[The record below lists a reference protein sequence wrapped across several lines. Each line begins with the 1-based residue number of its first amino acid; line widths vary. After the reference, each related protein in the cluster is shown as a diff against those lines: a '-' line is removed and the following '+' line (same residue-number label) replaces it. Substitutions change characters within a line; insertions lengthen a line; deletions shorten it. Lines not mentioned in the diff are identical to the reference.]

1 VTVADRRAFLGV
13 AAAAVAG
20 VAVVGTVA
28 GTTGLLSG
36 HASAAADLAGVAEPQ
51 FTELMPFKDAL
62 RIPPT
67 LRPKRTGV
75 TEVDMVEARVRL
87 HSQLPPS
94 RLWTYGGHF
103 PGPTIDVHR
112 GQLVRIAWTNKLSG
126 TTPVKAVWVRG
137 EGPGPGKLPYN
148 APGAADGFA
157 RPEIDA
163 LTAWTTVHVHGGHQ
177 QASSDGAAEYGI
189 TPGNAQL
196 GEYVNDQAAAH
207 LFYHDHAMS
216 VTALNVLSGLFGHY
230 VIRDDEEDRLDLP
243 RGRYEIP
250 LAIGDVNFDLDAQ
263 GLLTGQLLGKRVIAG
278 HRPAYPPGTIPASI
292 PFFGPFT
299 MVNGVV
305 WPHLEVEARSYRFR
319 VVNVSLAR
327 AYRLAVIDEETGN
340 AVRGAMTLIGTDLGL
355 LDKPLVID
363 QVLSL
368 SCAERADVIIDF
380 AAHPGRRLKLVNT
393 DPAQPAGAAV
403 PAANIPYPD
412 VMEFRVGSADQPAPP
427 IPAVLSGTFR
437 RLSAA
442 DVPKEAVER
451 FVLTSYD
458 HSAVMPQLWEMQE
471 VDPAT
476 SAGDGIVR
484 VAMPSGVRTLRRVGV
499 MFEDTTTFFAASDTW
514 ETWHFINVVS
524 PPAPPINHPMHIH
537 LINFQVI
544 ERRSI
549 DPSGMDFGA
558 GGTGK
563 PITLGAPLAIL
574 PEESGWKDTVT
585 VASNTLVTVAGR
597 LARQTGKVMYHCH
610 FLDHEDEGMMRPFV
624 VLPAP
629 VNRIHD
635 LLMKMGS
642 GPMAM

>member
-1 VTVADRRAFLGV
+1 MTVADRRAFLGV

-20 VAVVGTVA
+20 VAAVGAVD
-28 GTTGLLSG
+28 LFSG
-36 HASAAADLAGVAEPQ
+36 HAAAARDLGGIDEPQ
-51 FTELMPFKDAL
+51 FAELTPFKDAL

-67 LRPKRTGV
+67 LRPKGTGV
-75 TEVDMVEARVRL
+75 TEIDMVEARIRL
-87 HSQLPPS
+87 HSQLPPT
-94 RLWTYGGHF
+94 RLWTYRGHF
-103 PGPTIDVHR
+103 PGPTIDVR
-112 GQLVRIAWTNKLSG
+112 QGQLVRIAWTNKLTG

-148 APGAADGFA
+148 TPGAPGGFA

-177 QASSDGAAEYGI
+177 HAASDGATEYGI

-196 GEYVNDQAAAH
+196 GEYANDQAATH

-216 VTALNVLSGLFGHY
+216 VTALNVLAGLFGHY
-230 VIRDDEEDRLDLP
+230 LIRDDEEDRLDLP

-250 LAIGDVNFDLDAQ
+250 LAIGDVNFDTDPR
-263 GLLTGQLLGKRVIAG
+263 GRLTGQLLGKRVIAG
-278 HRPAYPPGTIPASI
+278 HRGAPPPGTIPASV

-299 MVNGVV
+299 MANGVV
-305 WPHLEVEARSYRFR
+305 WPYLSVEARSYRFR

-327 AYRLAVIDEETGN
+327 AYRLAVIDEQTGQTV
-340 AVRGAMTLIGTDLGL
+340 AGAMTLIGTDLGL

-363 QVLSL
+363 ETLSL
-368 SCAERADVIIDF
+368 SCAERADVVIDF
-380 AAHPGRRLKLVNT
+380 AAHPGKRLKLVNT
-393 DPAQPAGAAV
+393 DVSRPAGAAA

-412 VMEFRVGSADQPAPP
+412 VMEFRVGPADRPARPL
-427 IPAVLSGTFR
+427 PAALSGNFR

-442 DVPKEAVER
+442 DVPAHAVER

-458 HSAVMPQLWEMQE
+458 KSGVMPQLWEMQE

-476 SAGDGIVR
+476 PAGDGIVQ
-484 VAMPSGVRTLRRVGV
+484 VALPSGVKTLRRVGV
-499 MFEDTTTFFAASDTW
+499 MFEDTTTFFASSETW
-514 ETWHFINVVS
+514 EKWHFINVVS

-537 LINFQVI
+537 LMNFQVI
-544 ERRSI
+544 QRASI
-549 DPSGMDFGA
+549 EPGGMDFAA
-558 GGTGK
+558 GGTRR

-585 VASNTLVTVAGR
+585 VASNTLVTVAGQ

-624 VLPAP
+624 IMPAP

-635 LLMKMGS
+635 MLMAMAS
-642 GPMAM
+642 RPMAR

>member
-1 VTVADRRAFLGV
+1 MTVADRRAFLGV

-36 HASAAADLAGVAEPQ
+36 HASAAADLAGVAGPQ

-177 QASSDGAAEYGI
+177 QAGSDGAAEYGI

-305 WPHLEVEARSYRFR
+305 WPHLEVEAAQLPVPRGE
-319 VVNVSLAR
+319 
-327 AYRLAVIDEETGN
+327 RLPRPCLPVGRHR
-340 AVRGAMTLIGTDLGL
+340 RGDR
-355 LDKPLVID
+355 
-363 QVLSL
+363 Q
-368 SCAERADVIIDF
+368 
-380 AAHPGRRLKLVNT
+380 
-393 DPAQPAGAAV
+393 
-403 PAANIPYPD
+403 
-412 VMEFRVGSADQPAPP
+412 
-427 IPAVLSGTFR
+427 
-437 RLSAA
+437 
-442 DVPKEAVER
+442 
-451 FVLTSYD
+451 
-458 HSAVMPQLWEMQE
+458 
-471 VDPAT
+471 
-476 SAGDGIVR
+476 
-484 VAMPSGVRTLRRVGV
+484 
-499 MFEDTTTFFAASDTW
+499 
-514 ETWHFINVVS
+514 
-524 PPAPPINHPMHIH
+524 
-537 LINFQVI
+537 
-544 ERRSI
+544 RRSRR
-549 DPSGMDFGA
+549 DDADRHGSG
-558 GGTGK
+558 
-563 PITLGAPLAIL
+563 I
-574 PEESGWKDTVT
+574 
-585 VASNTLVTVAGR
+585 
-597 LARQTGKVMYHCH
+597 ARQTAGDRPGAVAVLRRTRRC
-610 FLDHEDEGMMRPFV
+610 DHRLRGPPRQAAQTRQHRSRPARRRGGAGRQHP
-624 VLPAP
+624 L
-629 VNRIHD
+629 
-635 LLMKMGS
+635 S
-642 GPMAM
+642 GRDGVPGRVG

>member
-1 VTVADRRAFLGV
+1 MTVADRRVFLGV

-20 VAVVGTVA
+20 VAVVGATD
-28 GTTGLLSG
+28 LFSG
-36 HASAAADLAGVAEPQ
+36 HATAAKDLGGVDEPR
-51 FTELMPFKDAL
+51 FTELTPFKDAL

-75 TEVDMVEARVRL
+75 TEVDMVEARIRL
-87 HSQLPPS
+87 HSELPPT

-112 GQLVRIAWTNKLSG
+112 GQTARIAWTNKLTG
-126 TTPVKAVWVRG
+126 PIPVKAVWVRG

-148 APGAADGFA
+148 KAGAQGGFA

-177 QASSDGAAEYGI
+177 NAASDGATEYGI
-189 TPGNAQL
+189 APGNSQL
-196 GEYVNDQAAAH
+196 SEYANDQAAAH

-230 VIRDDEEDRLDLP
+230 VIRDDEEERLDLP

-250 LAIGDVNFDLDAQ
+250 LAIGDVNFDTDAQ
-263 GLLTGQLLGKRVIAG
+263 GRLTGQLLGKRVLAG
-278 HRPAYPPGTIPASI
+278 HRATFQPGTIPASI

-305 WPHLEVEARSYRFR
+305 WPYLSVEARRYRFR

-327 AYRLAVIDEETGN
+327 AYRLAVVDEQTGE
-340 AVRGAMTLIGTDLGL
+340 AVAGAMTLIGTDLGL
-355 LDKPLVID
+355 LDKPRVIGET
-363 QVLSL
+363 LSL
-368 SCAERADVIIDF
+368 SCAERADVVIDF
-380 AAHPGRRLKLVNT
+380 SAYPGRRLKLVNT
-393 DPAQPAGAAV
+393 DVSQPAGMAV
-403 PAANIPYPD
+403 PAANIPYPE
-412 VMEFRVGSADQPAPP
+412 VMEFRVGPADQPTHPL
-427 IPAVLSGTFR
+427 PAMLSPSFR
-437 RLSAA
+437 RLSAV
-442 DVPKEAVER
+442 DVPANAVER

-458 HSAVMPQLWEMQE
+458 KSGVMPQLWEMAE

-476 SAGDGIVR
+476 PAGDGIVR
-484 VAMPSGVRTLRRVGV
+484 VAMPSGVRALRRVGV
-499 MFEDTTTFFAASDTW
+499 MFEDTTTFFAAADTW
-514 ETWHFINVVS
+514 EKWHFINVVT
-524 PPAPPINHPMHIH
+524 PPGQPIGHPMHIH

-544 ERRSI
+544 ERFSI
-549 DPSGMDFGA
+549 DPGGMDFAA
-558 GGTGK
+558 GGTHR
-563 PITLGAPLAIL
+563 PITVAAPLGIL

-585 VASNTLVTVAGR
+585 VAANTLVTVAGL

-624 VLPAP
+624 VMPAP

-635 LLMKMGS
+635 MLMNMGS
-642 GPMAM
+642 AMS

>member
-20 VAVVGTVA
+20 VAVVGTVGDA
-28 GTTGLLSG
+28 PNRFSG
-36 HASAAADLAGVAEPQ
+36 SGSAAPDLGGVDEPQ
-51 FTELMPFKDAL
+51 FTELTPFKDAL

-67 LRPKRTGV
+67 LRPKRAAV
-75 TEVDMVEARVRL
+75 TEVDMVEARIRL
-87 HSQLPPS
+87 HSQLPPT

-103 PGPTIDVHR
+103 PGPTIEVHR
-112 GQLVRIAWTNKLSG
+112 DQLVRIAWTNKLTG
-126 TTPVKAVWVRG
+126 TTPVKAVWVHG

-148 APGAADGFA
+148 TPGAPGGFA

-177 QASSDGAAEYGI
+177 HASSDGATEYGI

-196 GEYVNDQAAAH
+196 GEYAHDQAATH

-216 VTALNVLSGLFGHY
+216 VTALNVLAGLFGHY

-243 RGRYEIP
+243 RGGYEIP
-250 LAIGDVNFDLDAQ
+250 LAIGDVNFDADSQ
-263 GLLTGQLLGKRVIAG
+263 GRLTGRLLAKRVLIG
-278 HRPAYPPGTIPASI
+278 HRRAPEPGTIPPSV

-327 AYRLAVIDEETGN
+327 AYRLAVVDERTGKVVPN
-340 AVRGAMTLIGTDLGL
+340 AMTLIGTDLGL
-355 LDKPLVID
+355 LDRPRAID
-363 QVLSL
+363 ETLSL
-368 SCAERADVIIDF
+368 SCAERADVVIDF
-380 AAHPGRRLKLVNT
+380 TAYPGRRLKLVNSDVT
-393 DPAQPAGAAV
+393 APAGTAV

-412 VMEFRVGSADQPAPP
+412 VMEFRVGPAGQPTHPLPATLSAA
-427 IPAVLSGTFR
+427 FR

-442 DVPKEAVER
+442 DVPRDAVER

-458 HSAVMPQLWEMQE
+458 KGSAMPQLWEMQV

-476 SAGDGIVR
+476 PAGDGIVR
-484 VAMPSGVRTLRRVGV
+484 VAMPSGVKTLRRVGV
-499 MFEDTTTFFAASDTW
+499 MFEDTTTFFGAPETW
-514 ETWHFINVVS
+514 ELWHFINVVS

-549 DPSGMDFGA
+549 DPRGMNFAA
-558 GGTGK
+558 GGTSTPLIVG
-563 PITLGAPLAIL
+563 TELAIR

-597 LARQTGKVMYHCH
+597 MARQTGKVMYHCH

-624 VLPAP
+624 VLPTP
-629 VNRIHD
+629 VHRIHD

-642 GPMAM
+642 GPMAR